1 MADKYLNIPVP
12 TPTQKP
18 VPSPDIRDHVF
29 GGSKVDEFV
38 TSLQREYEDRF
49 GKRHYTIEGLRW
61 IAQQAIA
68 NFGYIT
74 LKSFQAGAPL
84 PNNELTLPNQVL
96 QDETDGEYY
105 RWDGTFPKTVPS
117 GSTPATAG
125 GVGLGKW
132 VSVGDASLRAN
143 LASPSG
149 GSLVKLA
156 NGKTVQ
162 QDSEQSGLARGN
174 DGTKYA
180 LSGAAFR
187 RYAPDSPDWTIVQDP
202 THIPVNTFSIEN
214 GVDVTIHYKGSKIGS
229 LVCGPDE
236 SLAKDGVLVGGSVG
250 PDRAI
255 ISLGAP
261 CSFIVDLDDPS
272 APIVYDS
279 KFFDAVRFGITIS
292 SGGQVTVAHPQ
303 RRLMQ
308 YPIVQHFSDNSSF
321 EPLTVHYVSS
331 PSPGGF
337 TCFLVGEAEGL
348 ISYSGTEWTIGSS
361 SWSTSELTF
370 SWEASTGVLTVT
382 HPQLLGSPGINITAL
397 DNGSTVFTSLS
408 SVSGTGF
415 KVKFRRQDNTIPIL
429 SNALGFYFSRGMS
442 AIRKAPTGK
451 LHIYLGH
458 VQVNCNHVSYEFGN
472 FWTLGLMGDES

>member
-1 MADKYLNIPVP
+1 MTKYATMNPLGSASPYDMFDNAQNLDFAMGSITAAIWLDRLGRTRHTWFGLEGMAK
-12 TPTQKP
+12 
-18 VPSPDIRDHVF
+18 S
-29 GGSKVDEFV
+29 
-38 TSLQREYEDRF
+38 
-49 GKRHYTIEGLRW
+49 
-61 IAQQAIA
+61 AIA
-68 NFGYIT
+68 GFGYIT
-74 LKSFQAGAPL
+74 MDSFQAGAT
-84 PNNELTLPNQVL
+84 LTRPNQVL
-96 QDETDGEYY
+96 RDTSSGEYY
-105 RWDGTFPKTVPS
+105 RWDGSFLPSGKVVLS

-132 VSVGDASLRAN
+132 VSVGDASLRTN
-143 LASPSG
+143 LASSSG

-214 GVDVTIHYKGSKIGS
+214 GIDVTIHYKGSKIGS

-261 CSFIVDLDDPS
+261 CSFIVDLDDPA

-279 KFFDAVRFGITIS
+279 KFFDAVRFGVAVS
-292 SGGQVTVAHPQ
+292 SGGQVTVTHPQ

-348 ISYSGTEWTIGSS
+348 ISYSGTAWTIGSS

-415 KVKFRRQDNTIPIL
+415 KVKFRRQDNTIPTL